1 MKSEEYGRVRDER
14 VRDERVNRELCGALE
29 SGLKGNL
36 IRCSKPRKDDDSEFE
51 SPLDFSSSPS
61 P

>member
-1 MKSEEYGRVRDER
+1 MKSEEYGR